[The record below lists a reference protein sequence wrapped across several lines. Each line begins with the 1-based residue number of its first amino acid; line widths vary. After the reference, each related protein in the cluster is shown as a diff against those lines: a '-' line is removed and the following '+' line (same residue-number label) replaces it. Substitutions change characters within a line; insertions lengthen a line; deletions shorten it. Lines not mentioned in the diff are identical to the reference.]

1 MTVLSIWA
9 NSKKK
14 SIKSASV
21 FFFLQFMLDLLIS
34 SLTYLSRICRT
45 YIYMY
50 RNINDNFFLG
60 HTMCNFSPMIFVAIL
75 FITFFWLIWRFSFFF
90 SIFCFNCIM
99 KALLH
104 PSCCLTFVLLLLL
117 PVVRYPFHLPI
128 NKIKFEI
135 NFSFSY
141 FLHCKYTSVDYL

>member
-21 FFFLQFMLDLLIS
+21 FVFSSIHVGFTYFFFNILI
-34 SLTYLSRICRT
+34 TNLSYV

-141 FLHCKYTSVDYL
+141 FLHCK